1 MRHVRL
7 TLTPVGGVPHP
18 LVEPLLESEYVTE
31 SKLLD
36 VNLSNDN
43 YPTLLLLIEGDHERF
58 AAAIDAIPEMLDH
71 DLTPIGDDR
80 FYAYLRPETNP
91 VIRDLLSTLTRDGLI
106 IALPV
111 VYRNGSVRVE
121 LIGTANVLQAAI
133 DDLPDGIRTDV
144 TQVGEYTTDRESFA
158 SALSDRQREAVET
171 GLSLGY
177 YEIPRQAT
185 HADIAARMGCAP
197 NTASEHLQKAESKLI
212 AAVMG

>member
-106 IALPV
+106 IALSV